1 MGKNIGLRAFQ
12 NARLRKQQKKTQLDA
27 WSQPSLLHQT
37 GHVSKV
43 QARSRETVPRDSG
56 HFDVLHLLGVTEFQ
70 AGRYEEAERILQQAL
85 RVNPRST
92 AAHANRGIA
101 LHELKRFDEALACFA
116 AALALTP
123 DHPETYSNRGNTLMA
138 LARFDEAL
146 ASYDRAIAIKPD
158 YADALVNRGNVL
170 VKLHRFDEAVVSCDR
185 AIAIRPRDPNALVN
199 RGNAL
204 VELGRFDDALAS
216 YDQALAIKPDL
227 PSALLGRGNVLF
239 KFYRYEDAASTY
251 KRALAAKPDYYKAL
265 LQLTVLH
272 ERLGGDIDE
281 VIAGYDRVLA
291 IKPDSGEAISARLTA
306 MDFSPT
312 AGFSGQQNARK
323 LWWEAIGS
331 KIAARSR
338 LKHANSI
345 DPMRRLT
352 VGYVSAD
359 FRAHSAAFSFGPV
372 ILNHDK
378 AEFETICYS
387 GTMRADV
394 LTEQFRQ
401 SVCVWRSA
409 TQLSADALA
418 AQIQAD
424 RVDILIDLSGHSE
437 GHRLEVFARKPAP
450 VQVTAWGHANGT
462 GLPTVDYLF
471 SDPVAI
477 PNNVR
482 HVFAEKVYDLPCL
495 LPLAR
500 PDEDLWPADPP
511 VLARGYVTFGAF
523 NRILKISDGVLRIWA
538 QILDA
543 APQSRL
549 VIKDGVLDN
558 GSLRDALM
566 ERAARCGIAAHR
578 IDLLGA
584 TSRGQHL
591 AAFER
596 VDICLDP
603 FPQNGGVSTWESLHM
618 GVPVVCLLGNSP
630 PSRMSA
636 AILTSI
642 GLNEWIARD
651 LDEYRRIAL
660 NHASRPEALKM
671 LRQQLPARIAQSEA
685 GNIVHYTR
693 AVEKAYRTMWQA
705 YCAGHRS

>member
-12 NARLRKQQKKTQLDA
+12 NARLRKQQKKTQFGA
-27 WSQPSLLHQT
+27 WSQPSPQA
-37 GHVSKV
+37 GHVSQV
-43 QARSRETVPRDSG
+43 QAGRRGTLPREPD
-56 HFDVLHLLGVTEFQ
+56 HFDVLHLLGVREFQ

-85 RVNPRST
+85 LVNPRST

-123 DHPETYSNRGNTLMA
+123 DHPETCSNRGNTLMA
-138 LARFDEAL
+138 LARFEEAL
-146 ASYDRAIAIKPD
+146 ASYDRAIAIRPD
-158 YADALVNRGNVL
+158 YADAFLNRANVL
-170 VKLHRFDEAVVSCDR
+170 VKLHRFDEAVASCDR

-204 VELGRFDDALAS
+204 VELKRLDDALAS
-216 YDQALAIKPDL
+216 YDEALAIKPDL
-227 PSALLGRGNVLF
+227 LSALLGRGNALLTLCRF
-239 KFYRYEDAASTY
+239 EEAAAAY
-251 KRALAAKPDYYKAL
+251 NRALAVKPDYYQAL
-265 LQLTVLH
+265 VQLANLH
-272 ERLGGDIDE
+272 ERLGADIDE
-281 VIAGYDRVLA
+281 VIAGYDRALA
-291 IKPDSGEAISARLTA
+291 IKPDFAEAISIRLCA

-312 AGFSGQQNARK
+312 AGFAEQQNARK

-331 KIAARSR
+331 KVAARSR

-345 DPMRRLT
+345 DPTRRLT

-372 ILNHDK
+372 ILNHDR

-387 GTMRADV
+387 CTMREDD
-394 LTEQFRQ
+394 LTEQFRR

-409 TQLSADALA
+409 SQLSDDALA

-424 RVDILIDLSGHSE
+424 RVDILVDLSGHSE

-450 VQVTAWGHANGT
+450 VQVTAWGHGNGT

-477 PNNVR
+477 PNDVR
-482 HVFAEKVYDLPCL
+482 HVFAEKIYDLPCL

-500 PDEDLWPADPP
+500 PDDALRPADPP
-511 VLARGYVTFGAF
+511 VLARGYVTFGCF
-523 NRILKISDGVLRIWA
+523 NRIIKISDGVLAVWA
-538 QILDA
+538 DILDA
-543 APQSRL
+543 VPQSRL

-566 ERAARCGIAAHR
+566 QRAARCGIAAHR

-584 TSRGQHL
+584 TPRGEHL
-591 AAFER
+591 ATFER

-603 FPQNGGVSTWESLHM
+603 FPQNGGVSTWEALHM
-618 GVPVVCLLGNSP
+618 GVPVVCQLGNSV
-630 PSRMSA
+630 PSRISG
-636 AILTSI
+636 AILTSL

-651 LDEYRRIAL
+651 LDEYRRIAQ
-660 NHASRPEALKM
+660 NHASRPEALKT
-671 LRQQLPARIAQSEA
+671 LRHQLPARIAQSQA
-685 GNIVHYTR
+685 GNIVEYTR